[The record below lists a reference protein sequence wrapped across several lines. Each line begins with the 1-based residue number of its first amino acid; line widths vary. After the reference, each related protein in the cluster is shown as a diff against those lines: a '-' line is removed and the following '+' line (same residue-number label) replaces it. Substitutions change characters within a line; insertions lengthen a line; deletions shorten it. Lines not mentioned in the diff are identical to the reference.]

1 MKAEISASMMCADF
15 LAIGKDLAALKQANI
30 EYLHFDIMDGAF
42 VPNYTLGPCVLD
54 ALRGYTEIAFD
65 IHLMVERPE
74 DKLRFFDIRPG
85 DFVSFHYESTC
96 HVQRVLASIRALGA
110 KAGIALNPATPV
122 QALENILD
130 DIDFVLV
137 MTVNPGY
144 AGQKMVASS
153 LDKIARVR
161 RLLDESGHQD
171 IPVQVDG
178 NVNLE
183 NAEKMRKAGADIF
196 VAGSSGLF
204 LKGASIVDAAARL
217 RDAIR

>member
-1 MKAEISASMMCADF
+1 M
-15 LAIGKDLAALKQANI
+15 N
-30 EYLHFDIMDGAF
+30 
-42 VPNYTLGPCVLD
+42 
-54 ALRGYTEIAFD
+54 
-65 IHLMVERPE
+65 
-74 DKLRFFDIRPG
+74 FDIRPG

-204 LKGASIVDAAARL
+204 LKDASIVDAAARL